1 MQRKSS
7 IPHKKILCFT
17 VFITSCLILTVFYYD
32 NTILNYAAPF
42 ATEEIAFVE
51 VQNETSVDALN
62 ISSTTTKSADV
73 PVKLIFSEGTN
84 TSHKSITNS
93 ILQPLTNTSNITAD
107 TSTTSSTLN
116 RVTSAR
122 RSSFYNTL
130 SSTYGLVTDN
140 DVIYSTHTITKSTI
154 STTSSTILENF
165 STDDIIFASLRT
177 DDSILNNLSTDYFT
191 ETIPRASLLN
201 LTTLP
206 PSEPEYLVS
215 SPKCKIPNYHPFN
228 KDTKRFYHKQ
238 KYKPCTYK
246 KILTYVTVKD
256 NIATLHVD
264 TESVPSYTSN
274 GVTCC
279 YSNITR
285 VNYSK
290 DPDKRVKW
298 STCTNFVSNVTIFR
312 DPVYVK
318 CLDKKTRKELYENAH
333 AITVMDETIQKKLES
348 FDNTTNPFSILLIG
362 IDSISRLNFIRSLPN
377 THKFVEQNGWIPL
390 KGYNKMADNTFPNL
404 MAILTG
410 FNNSRAYQVCNPR
423 KLGKL
428 DECPM
433 IWYDF
438 KKLGFITGYA
448 EDSASINTFN
458 YRKVGFTK
466 PPTDYYYRPYILGT
480 ENLHKFT
487 KNTGVYCTGPETS
500 GERIM
505 NVAKDFAITFKNYP
519 SFGFFWMN
527 SFSHSDLNSPSGM
540 DDKVKHLLQDI
551 TNEGITNNSIV
562 IFLSDHGMRLGG
574 IRLTDTGWLEERLP
588 FIYVS
593 FPSWFKKGFPKEYE
607 NFKINSNRL
616 TCPYDLHMTLKHILV
631 LSGRDYKI
639 TPGES
644 CPQCKSLF
652 EEVDADRSCADAAI
666 EKHWC
671 TCIGHKKKNFSKKIK
686 TKLATFTL
694 NVIHDI
700 IRSGNSDHKCAKYSL
715 FKVLDVK
722 ISENFSAKNESY
734 VLLQFQTNPKAV
746 FETTVSYIGDIN
758 TSNLSLSGD
767 ISRLDSYDKHSK
779 CVSDAYLRK
788 YCYCGSN
795 GEKV

>member
-51 VQNETSVDALN
+51 
-62 ISSTTTKSADV
+62 
-73 PVKLIFSEGTN
+73 
-84 TSHKSITNS
+84 
-93 ILQPLTNTSNITAD
+93 
-107 TSTTSSTLN
+107 
-116 RVTSAR
+116 
-122 RSSFYNTL
+122 
-130 SSTYGLVTDN
+130 
-140 DVIYSTHTITKSTI
+140 
-154 STTSSTILENF
+154 
-165 STDDIIFASLRT
+165 
-177 DDSILNNLSTDYFT
+177 
-191 ETIPRASLLN
+191 
-201 LTTLP
+201 
-206 PSEPEYLVS
+206 EPEYLVS